1 MFSKSNIYLCLN
13 FSLKPEMAKKPEP
26 DRFQQDLAKE
36 KQKQKQLEKE
46 MKKQRVRQ
54 LKAANED
61 EDKMIRR
68 LEKQLKIDKK
78 RSQKHVP
85 KMFNDGL
92 EYALEL
98 CLPENIQKMYIAAK
112 EAAEQEDDSD
122 SGFQEDMAIATGKTS
137 KNKRKRDEADKAP
150 TEVSKMALVKKIS
163 KKIVPAA
170 DPKVAKKMA
179 KLRQMESKYFDTDDE
194 LDSDLSGVDSEYEQG
209 SSDDEVVEVHNKN
222 KKKQTIEDS
231 EDSEFDI
238 NDDDDDLEDE
248 TDDEQEEGGE
258 TDSDTEV
265 DNDSD
270 GISNGVKGKYVKKPV
285 DDSESDVVNDDF
297 ANSEDFD
304 DSDDSTME
312 TSNNETKLSKKTGDW
327 EDIYGRNRD
336 KDGNVI
342 TVMFKLQLPG
352 FFFSLI
358 SLSLSS
364 GLNCFYCR
372 PNEIHSA
379 PYPSPFSCSGCNWF
393 RRGRRQ
399 RSETS

>member
-1 MFSKSNIYLCLN
+1 M
-13 FSLKPEMAKKPEP
+13 

-61 EDKMIRR
+61 EDKMIRK

-98 CLPENIQKMYIAAK
+98 CLPENIQKMYTAAK
-112 EAAEQEDDSD
+112 EAAEQEEDSD

-137 KNKRKRDEADKAP
+137 KNKRKRDETDDVP
-150 TEVSKMALVKKIS
+150 QEVSKKAVGKNTAKKLVAI
-163 KKIVPAA
+163 I

-209 SSDDEVVEVHNKN
+209 SSDDEVLEVHNKT
-222 KKKQTIEDS
+222 KKKQAIADS
-231 EDSEFDI
+231 EDSDFDI
-238 NDDDDDLEDE
+238 NDDEDDFDE
-248 TDDEQEEGGE
+248 AENESDDENGDYGE
-258 TDSDTEV
+258 TVSGSDG

-270 GISNGVKGKYVKKPV
+270 AISNEEKGKFVKRPV
-285 DDSESDVVNDDF
+285 DDSEVVDDDF
-297 ANSEDFD
+297 GESEDFNDSAID
-304 DSDDSTME
+304 DDE
-312 TSNNETKLSKKTGDW
+312 EQTKSSKKTGDW

-342 TVMFKLQLPG
+342 TVILKLFSFFPMFNLIIFVLRILLLPT
-352 FFFSLI
+352 SLETPRSTFHPI
-358 SLSLSS
+358 SEPDWLLRPLLVQTRPQIMIRSVVK
-364 GLNCFYCR
+364 NCNALR
-372 PNEIHSA
+372 N
-379 PYPSPFSCSGCNWF
+379 N
-393 RRGRRQ
+393 
-399 RSETS
+399 

>member
-1 MFSKSNIYLCLN
+1 
-13 FSLKPEMAKKPEP
+13 
-26 DRFQQDLAKE
+26 
-36 KQKQKQLEKE
+36 

-61 EDKMIRR
+61 EDKMIRK

-98 CLPENIQKMYIAAK
+98 CLPENIQKMYTAAK
-112 EAAEQEDDSD
+112 EAAEQDEDSD

-137 KNKRKRDEADKAP
+137 KNKRKRDESDEAP
-150 TEVSKMALVKKIS
+150 VEVSKKAVGKKDS
-163 KKIVPAA
+163 KKLVAVI
-170 DPKVAKKMA
+170 DPKAAKKMA

-209 SSDDEVVEVHNKN
+209 SSDDEVLEVHNKN
-222 KKKQTIEDS
+222 KKKQAIVDS

-238 NDDDDDLEDE
+238 NDDEDDFDEDEDGDDDEDGG
-248 TDDEQEEGGE
+248 DDEM
-258 TDSDTEV
+258 DSGSEV

-270 GISNGVKGKYVKKPV
+270 GISYDAKGKFVKKPIE
-285 DDSESDVVNDDF
+285 DSESDDANDNFMD
-297 ANSEDFD
+297 SEDFD
-304 DSDDSTME
+304 DGDMGNSDDE
-312 TSNNETKLSKKTGDW
+312 TPTKPSKQTGDW

-342 TVMFKLQLPG
+342 TVIPMVHYQ
-352 FFFSLI
+352 FFL
-358 SLSLSS
+358 
-364 GLNCFYCR
+364 
-372 PNEIHSA
+372 
-379 PYPSPFSCSGCNWF
+379 
-393 RRGRRQ
+393 
-399 RSETS
+399 